1 MSVCVCVCVYLC
13 VCLCVCVSLCVC
25 VCLCMCLCVSV
36 SMCVCVCVCVSV
48 CVCLCVCGCVL
59 YIFSILSSVDGLFAY
74 FHTLA
79 IVNNAAMN
87 IAVHIFLGDSVFIFS
102 AHILRNGIAGSYGSS
117 TFNFWSNFH
126 SIFHYGCTNYHS
138 HQQHT
143 RILFSPHPRQL
154 L

>member
-59 YIFSILSSVDGLFAY
+59 YIFSILSS
-74 FHTLA
+74 
-79 IVNNAAMN
+79 MN